1 MKLSKDCKF
10 LIIYSAIGVGLSLLS
25 LLFLL
30 LNIYEISMTL
40 AISYFFNFFTLLIM
54 LKSNKELGKDGNF
67 KTGEFTGL
75 SILRF
80 CLIGLSVLIPALL
93 VKFSGD
99 TTNNYRFLY
108 VLISLVSFATVIGLF
123 GAHSHGE

>member
-1 MKLSKDCKF
+1 MIDIIANRYAEALFQLSEEENITKE
-10 LIIYSAIGVGLSLLS
+10 IYNELQDVVDTI
-25 LLFLL
+25 
-30 LNIYEISMTL
+30 
-40 AISYFFNFFTLLIM
+40 
-54 LKSNKELGKDGNF
+54 KSNKELGKDGNF

-93 VKFSGD
+93 VKFTGD